1 MTPERWRQI
10 EDLFH
15 AALERNSVLRD
26 EFLAQSCAGDEELR
40 TQVESLLAQNLS
52 KPNLLDRPAWHAAA
66 TGPIVVNGV
75 ATMLAPGSLVGCT
88 LGCYKVLSPLGAGGM
103 GEVYLAH
110 DARLGRN
117 VAIKLLPQK
126 YGFDPE
132 RVWRFEREARA
143 ASALNHPNIV
153 TLYDIGIAG
162 DKRFIVMEFVEGQT
176 LRQMFAQGPL
186 PASVP
191 VIGGQIAKAL
201 AVAHAAGIV
210 HRDVKPENIM
220 LRTDGYVK
228 ILDFGLA
235 RLMHPAGLEPESLS
249 GRHPGQVLGT
259 VPYMSP
265 EQARGENPET
275 SSDIFSLGL
284 VFYEMAAGNHAFQAD
299 SLLSI
304 LHAITSKSPIPPAKL
319 NPNISPQL
327 EELILAMLEK
337 DPASR
342 PTAAEVDAALAG
354 AQTGRARWRSVAG
367 AQCGDNLPVQR
378 TPFIGRY
385 AERAAL
391 QSLLLDPAIRLITLT
406 GPGGTGKTR
415 LAVQLATDL
424 AGHFPGGVCFVN
436 LAPISDRKLVVSA
449 IIQALNIREI
459 PGRAL
464 LDLAQEHLRGLGA
477 TLLVLDNF
485 EQLAGAGPV
494 ASEILDACPAVKAV
508 VTSRVV
514 LRVYGEQEF
523 PVLPLTIPNAGTA
536 LSPLRL
542 LDFPS
547 IALFVQR
554 ATAVKPDF
562 HLTAQNAAAVVEI
575 CRRLDGLPLAIEL
588 AAARV
593 KVLSPAG
600 MLARIASRLELLT
613 GGARDLPERQRT
625 LRRAIDWSYD
635 LLTPAEQK
643 LFRRLSV
650 FVSGCT
656 LEAAEAVCNTQ
667 EDLNLDLFEAVAS
680 LVDKSLLSQ
689 TGPNDEEPR
698 FIMLETIREYAC
710 EHLERSGELDLTRR
724 AHAAYCLVMAEEGMA
739 AMTPPEQQA
748 WLTRCDSEHDNF
760 RAAIDYLVAARNADW
775 GLRLGGALLWF
786 WESREHLT
794 EGRAALAALLEL
806 PDANHL
812 STARAHA
819 LLAAGFLA
827 DAQFDC
833 AFADEI
839 TRQSLEMHRQL
850 GDRQGMATVINALAS
865 QATKRGE
872 YAQARSYME
881 EALLIWEELGAG
893 RVVLGLSN
901 LANIAKKHGDYATA
915 RATYE
920 KCLELFRSK
929 GDVRGMASALN
940 GLGDVALAEGDYSGA
955 RGLFNDSL
963 TRFQQIKDDWGVAG
977 GLRDLGDL
985 ARHSGDYSGASGYY
999 KQALGVFRKLDH
1011 RRGMVRVLEHL
1022 ACCSVSDARP
1032 DRALRL
1038 AGAAA
1043 AMREKLGMPPSAA
1056 EQKELDQMLRDTRDN
1071 LGEAEQMKSWAE
1083 GHVMSID
1090 NVLEY
1095 VLGAEYRG

>member
-1 MTPERWRQI
+1 
-10 EDLFH
+10 
-15 AALERNSVLRD
+15 
-26 EFLAQSCAGDEELR
+26 
-40 TQVESLLAQNLS
+40 
-52 KPNLLDRPAWHAAA
+52 
-66 TGPIVVNGV
+66 
-75 ATMLAPGSLVGCT
+75 
-88 LGCYKVLSPLGAGGM
+88 
-103 GEVYLAH
+103 
-110 DARLGRN
+110 
-117 VAIKLLPQK
+117 
-126 YGFDPE
+126 
-132 RVWRFEREARA
+132 
-143 ASALNHPNIV
+143 
-153 TLYDIGIAG
+153 
-162 DKRFIVMEFVEGQT
+162 
-176 LRQMFAQGPL
+176 
-186 PASVP
+186 
-191 VIGGQIAKAL
+191 
-201 AVAHAAGIV
+201 
-210 HRDVKPENIM
+210 
-220 LRTDGYVK
+220 
-228 ILDFGLA
+228 
-235 RLMHPAGLEPESLS
+235 
-249 GRHPGQVLGT
+249 
-259 VPYMSP
+259 
-265 EQARGENPET
+265 
-275 SSDIFSLGL
+275 
-284 VFYEMAAGNHAFQAD
+284 
-299 SLLSI
+299 
-304 LHAITSKSPIPPAKL
+304 
-319 NPNISPQL
+319 
-327 EELILAMLEK
+327 MLEK
-337 DPASR
+337 DAASR
-342 PTAAEVDAALAG
+342 PTAAEVDSALADS
-354 AQTGRARWRSVAG
+354 QTGRARWRSATG
-367 AQCGDNLPVQR
+367 AQCRDNLPVQR

-436 LAPISDRKLVVSA
+436 LAPISDLKLVVSA
-449 IIQALNIREI
+449 IVQALNIREM

-464 LDLAQEHLRGLGA
+464 LDLLEERLRGPGP

-485 EQLAGAGPV
+485 EQLAGAAPV
-494 ASEILDACPAVKAV
+494 TSEILDACPAVKAV

-523 PVLPLTIPNAGTA
+523 PVLPLTTPDAGA
-536 LSPLRL
+536 VLSPLRL

-562 HLTAQNAAAVVEI
+562 CLTAQNASAVVEI

-667 EDLNLDLFEAVAS
+667 EDLDWDLFEAVAS
-680 LVDKSLLSQ
+680 LVDKSLLNQ
-689 TGPNDEEPR
+689 TGPNDEQPR
-698 FIMLETIREYAC
+698 FTMLETIREYAY
-710 EHLERSGELDLTRR
+710 ERLEQSGELDLIRR
-724 AHAAYCLVMAEEGMA
+724 AHAAYCLVMAEEGMG
-739 AMTPPEQQA
+739 AMTPPEQDA
-748 WLTRCDSEHDNF
+748 WLIGCDSEHDNF
-760 RAAIDYLVAARNADW
+760 RAAIEYLVRTRNADW

-794 EGRAALAALLEL
+794 EGRAALAALLGL
-806 PDANHL
+806 PDASHL
-812 STARAHA
+812 SPARAQA
-819 LLAAGFLA
+819 LLAAGLLA
-827 DAQFDC
+827 DAQFDY

-850 GDRQGMATVINALAS
+850 GDRNGMATVINALAG

-872 YAQARSYME
+872 YAQAQSYME
-881 EALLIWEELGAG
+881 EALLIWKELGDS

-901 LANIAKKHGDYATA
+901 LANIAKKHGDYALA

-920 KCLELFRSK
+920 RCLELFRSK
-929 GDVRGMASALN
+929 ADMRGMASALN
-940 GLGDVALAEGDYSGA
+940 GLGDVALAEGDYPAA
-955 RGLFNDSL
+955 RRLYHDSL

-985 ARHSGDYSGASGYY
+985 ARQSGDYLGACSYY
-999 KQALGVFRKLDH
+999 KQALGLFRRLDH

-1022 ACCSVSDARP
+1022 ACCAVPEARP
-1032 DRALRL
+1032 DCALTL
-1038 AGAAA
+1038 AGASA

-1056 EQKELDQMLRDTRDN
+1056 EQKELDQMLRQARDTLAD
-1071 LGEAEQMKSWAE
+1071 AEQRKSWAE
-1083 GHVMSID
+1083 GHVMSTD
-1090 NVLEY
+1090 KVLEY
-1095 VLGAEYRG
+1095 VLGAEHKS